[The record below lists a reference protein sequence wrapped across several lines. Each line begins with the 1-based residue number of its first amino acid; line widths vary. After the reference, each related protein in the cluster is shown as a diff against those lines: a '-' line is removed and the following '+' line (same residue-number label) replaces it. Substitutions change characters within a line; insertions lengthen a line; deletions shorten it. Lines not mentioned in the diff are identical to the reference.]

1 MIEASGLTK
10 IYPFY
15 GAALRNVSF
24 TIPDGQF
31 VGILGKNGAGKTTL
45 LRLLAGVLHG
55 EGCVLYDGLPP
66 EKCYQNLAYLTE
78 RGSFFPEMTPLEYG
92 EFLADFFPRFD
103 WPRYRRLLDF
113 FELEREKRAGSFSR
127 GQCSKLELAAGFS
140 KGARYILMDEP
151 FAGKDLFTRKDFLKL
166 LAAGLKTEETILI
179 STHEVEEI
187 ENFLDRALVLRFG
200 RIEGD
205 FLLEE
210 LREEGKTLSGVLAQT
225 LRYDSQRYREYLK

>member
-15 GAALRNVSF
+15 GAALRDVSF

-45 LRLLAGVLHG
+45 LRLLAGVLRG
-55 EGCVLYDGLPP
+55 EGNVRYDGLPP
-66 EKCYQNLAYLTE
+66 EKCYQEIAYLTE

-92 EFLADFFPRFD
+92 EFLAEFFPRFD

-113 FELEREKRAGSFSR
+113 FELEKGKRAGSFSR
-127 GQCSKLELAAGFS
+127 GQRSKLELAAGFS

-210 LREEGKTLSGVLAQT
+210 LREKGETLSAMLAQT
-225 LRYDSQRYREYLK
+225 LRYDARRYQEYL